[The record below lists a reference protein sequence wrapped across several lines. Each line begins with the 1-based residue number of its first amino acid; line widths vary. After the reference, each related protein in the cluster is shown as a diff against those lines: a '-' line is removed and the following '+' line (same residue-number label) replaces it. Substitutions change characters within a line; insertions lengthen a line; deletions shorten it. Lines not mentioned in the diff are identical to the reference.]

1 MSQQGLDSLFKP
13 TSIAVV
19 GASHRE
25 NSAGK
30 KIMKNLLAGD
40 FAGPIMPV
48 NRKYKAIAGVMAYP
62 HISQLPHVPD
72 LAILCTPAES
82 NVSLIKQLAEQ
93 GCKAAI
99 IIASGTTPEQQQQ
112 MNQAARPYKMR
123 ILGPNSMGMIL
134 PHVGLNISFSPFSA
148 KVGRIAFV
156 SQSAAACSTILDW
169 ARHNEVG
176 FSHFIS
182 LGDASDICFAS
193 ILDYLARDRHTSAI
207 LLYMD
212 RIHEARA
219 FMSAARA
226 ASRNKVVLVVKTGK
240 SQMGAQLNR
249 LYANEELGLDAAYD
263 AAIRRAGMLRVH
275 DSHDLFAAVETLNH
289 APTLGGE
296 RLAVLTNGLS
306 PAIMA
311 VDALIAR
318 GGKLTHLSKAT
329 TAALSTVLPP
339 AWSHTN
345 PINIIG
351 DAPIKRYLDAL
362 KVLLESNEFDAILI
376 MHAPSAIV
384 SSLELAQQ
392 LTQFIKEHPAA
403 RQVNFLTN
411 WLGETSTFE
420 ARRWLTSAG
429 IPTYRTPESAAKAF
443 MHLVEY
449 KRNQK
454 QLMETPASISDLPSD
469 RHTAAQVIERAFTKQ
484 LNQLDTHQVSQLM
497 AAYGI
502 DILPTWIAADSVEAA
517 HIAEQVGYPVVLKLR
532 SPDIKH
538 KSEVSGVAFNLRS
551 AAEVAHAADAML
563 DRVQQDYPSAR
574 IDGLLV
580 QPMARR
586 AGSQELHIA
595 VRSDAIFGPIILL
608 GDGGIDWQGEEEA
621 AVSLLPLNM
630 TLARYLI
637 IQALKTGKIKATRS
651 QRPLDIEA
659 LSRVLTKLSHLII
672 NHPQITQLDI
682 HPLLVTDKELV
693 VVDIS
698 VKLAPFTGD
707 GQARLAIRPY
717 PVEWEERT
725 QLSNGQSVL
734 LRAVLP
740 EDEPAHQAFLLRVSD
755 QDRYNRFFS
764 DVVINHEKLAHM
776 MQIDYDREM
785 AFIAVADNKEILAVV
800 RAILDPD
807 TNIAEFAI
815 LVRSDLKGLGLGH
828 LLMEKMIHYAS
839 TKSIQELSGITMP
852 TNRGMITLA
861 RKLGFNIKVQ
871 LEDGIA
877 ELRLPLKKAATDQ
890 SHPG

>member
-1 MSQQGLDSLFKP
+1 MSQHGLDSLFKP
-13 TSIAVV
+13 TSIAVI

-25 NSAGK
+25 DSAGK

-40 FAGPIMPV
+40 FVGPIMPV
-48 NRKYKAIAGVMAYP
+48 NRKYQAIAGVMAYP
-62 HISQLPHVPD
+62 KVRHLPHVPD
-72 LAILCTPAES
+72 LAILCTPAQKS
-82 NVSLIKQLAEQ
+82 VSLIKQLAEL

-112 MNQAARPYKMR
+112 MDQAARRYKMR

-134 PHVGLNISFSPFSA
+134 PHLGLNISFSPFSA
-148 KVGRIAFV
+148 KAGRIAFV

-182 LGDASDICFAS
+182 LGDACDISFAA

-212 RIHEARA
+212 RVQEARA

-240 SQMGAQLNR
+240 SHVGAQLNR
-249 LYANEELGLDAAYD
+249 LYADEPLGMDAAYD

-289 APTLGGE
+289 APTLRGE
-296 RLAVLTNGLS
+296 RLAILTNGNS

-318 GGKLTHLSKAT
+318 GGQLVNLSEAT
-329 TAALSTVLPP
+329 TTALSAVLPQ
-339 AWSHTN
+339 AWSHAN

-351 DAPIKRYLDAL
+351 DASIKRYLDSL
-362 KVLLESNEFDAILI
+362 KILIESNEFDAILI

-392 LTQFIKEHPAA
+392 LTQFIKEHSAA
-403 RQVNFLTN
+403 RHVSFLTN

-420 ARRWLTSAG
+420 ARRWLTNAG
-429 IPTYRTPESAAKAF
+429 LPTYRTPESAAKAF

-469 RHTAAQVIERAFTKQ
+469 RATAAQVIERAFKQQ
-484 LNQLDTHQVSQLM
+484 LNQLDTHQVSELM
-497 AAYGI
+497 TAYGI

-551 AAEVAHAADAML
+551 AAEVAHAGEAIF

-595 VRSDAIFGPIILL
+595 VRSDAIFGPVILL

-637 IQALKTGKIKATRS
+637 VQAIKTGKIKATRS
-651 QRPLDIEA
+651 QCPLDIEA

-740 EDEPAHQAFLLRVSD
+740 EDEPAHQAFLLQVSD

-828 LLMEKMIHYAS
+828 LLMEKMIHYAH

-861 RKLGFNIKVQ
+861 RKLGFSVKVQ

-877 ELRLPLKKAATDQ
+877 ELKLELKKENMD
-890 SHPG
+890 

>member
-1 MSQQGLDSLFKP
+1 MSQHGLDSLFKP
-13 TSIAVV
+13 TSIAVI

-25 NSAGK
+25 DSAGK

-40 FAGPIMPV
+40 FVGPIMPV
-48 NRKYKAIAGVMAYP
+48 NRKYQAIAGVMAYP
-62 HISQLPHVPD
+62 KVRHLPHVPD
-72 LAILCTPAES
+72 LAILCTPAQK
-82 NVSLIKQLAEQ
+82 NVSLIKQLAEL

-112 MNQAARPYKMR
+112 MDQAARRYKMR

-148 KVGRIAFV
+148 KAGRIAFV

-182 LGDASDICFAS
+182 LGDACDISFAA

-212 RIHEARA
+212 RVQEARA

-240 SQMGAQLNR
+240 SRVGAQLNR
-249 LYANEELGLDAAYD
+249 LYADEPLGMDAAYD

-289 APTLGGE
+289 APTLRGE
-296 RLAVLTNGLS
+296 RLAILTNGNS

-318 GGKLTHLSKAT
+318 GGQLVNLSEAT
-329 TAALSTVLPP
+329 TTALSAVLPQ
-339 AWSHTN
+339 AWSHAN

-351 DAPIKRYLDAL
+351 DASIKRYLDSL
-362 KVLLESNEFDAILI
+362 KILIESNEFDAILI

-392 LTQFIKEHPAA
+392 LTQFIKEHSAA
-403 RQVNFLTN
+403 RHVSFLTN

-420 ARRWLTSAG
+420 ARRWLTNAG
-429 IPTYRTPESAAKAF
+429 LPTYRTPESAAKAF

-469 RHTAAQVIERAFTKQ
+469 RATAAQVIERAFKQQ
-484 LNQLDTHQVSQLM
+484 LNQLDTHQVSELM
-497 AAYGI
+497 TAYGI

-551 AAEVAHAADAML
+551 AAEVAHAGEAIF

-595 VRSDAIFGPIILL
+595 VRSDAIFGPVILL

-637 IQALKTGKIKATRS
+637 VQAIKTGKIKATRS
-651 QRPLDIEA
+651 QCPLDIEA

-740 EDEPAHQAFLLRVSD
+740 EDEPAHQAFLLQVSD

-828 LLMEKMIHYAS
+828 LLMEKMIHYAR

-861 RKLGFNIKVQ
+861 RKLGFSVKVQ

-877 ELRLPLKKAATDQ
+877 ELKLELKKENMD
-890 SHPG
+890 